1 MKLEAKKYLFDMMK
15 PQRRLQPEN
24 PKRWSS
30 RRRPERAAK
39 QAGRCARY
47 TK

>member
-15 PQRRLQPEN
+15 PQSRLQPAN

-30 RRRPERAAK
+30 KETTGTRRSRWL
-39 QAGRCARY
+39 
-47 TK
+47 